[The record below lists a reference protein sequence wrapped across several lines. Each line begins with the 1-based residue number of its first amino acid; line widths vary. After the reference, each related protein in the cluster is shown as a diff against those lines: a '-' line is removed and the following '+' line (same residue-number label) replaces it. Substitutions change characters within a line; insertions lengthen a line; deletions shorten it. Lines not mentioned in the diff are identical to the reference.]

1 MVILKN
7 PLLVAFEKVV
17 LLKTVHAAAIDLG
30 LTQAAITKRI
40 QALESEMGVN
50 LFLRSRR
57 GMALTEEGAALLQF
71 CKITQDAEGELFGKI
86 KGQERQESSLTLIGP
101 TSAISTRVAE
111 NCSPLYSKYPFLR
124 LHLRSDDHTNLV
136 ESIRRGEA
144 DLAIVPPSQ
153 VPNEMDSKL
162 LKPDKYYLVAAKSWK
177 NRDLKEI
184 LKNERIIDFYESDST
199 TLTYLKKFSLEK
211 LVKKSRLFVNE
222 NEALIRYFTQGV
234 GFGTL
239 TESVAEPF
247 LASDQL
253 VRLNKAQTIDD
264 PLALVWY
271 PRSKRQPF
279 FDDLIKSIK

>member
-7 PLLVAFEKVV
+7 PLLIAFEKVV
-17 LLKTVHAAAIDLG
+17 LLKTIHAAAIDLG

-71 CKITQDAEGELFGKI
+71 CKITQDAEGELLGKI
-86 KGQERQESSLTLIGP
+86 KGQERQESSLTIIGP
-101 TSAISTRVAE
+101 TSAISTRIAE
-111 NCSPLYSKYPFLR
+111 NCAPLYLKYPFLR
-124 LHLRSDDHTNLV
+124 LHLRSEDHANLI

-153 VPNEMDSKL
+153 VPNEMDSKV
-162 LKPDKYYLVAAKSWK
+162 LKPDKYFLVSASSWK

-184 LKNERIIDFYESDST
+184 LQNERMIDFYESDST
-199 TLTYLKKFSLEK
+199 TLNYLKKFNLEK
-211 LVKKSRLFVNE
+211 HIGKSRLFVNE
-222 NEALIRYFTQGV
+222 NEALIRYFMLGV

-239 TESVAEPF
+239 TETVAKPF
-247 LASDQL
+247 LENETL
-253 VRLNKAQTIDD
+253 IRLNKAQSVED

-271 PRSKRQPF
+271 PRSKRQPH
-279 FDDLIKSIK
+279 FDELVKSIK